1 MNWSRCIQ
9 SLMGGGS
16 GFGWTGGPDCILG
29 GPTSLWGVAKAS
41 QGLQNVLQMI
51 SKKCSCSKRM
61 PGECWGFRGP
71 LVFSQGPRWVRGHP
85 LYPPL
90 LNSGCVYRELVALT
104 LCQLPAYIYEPNLYP
119 TVYMYIV
126 YIIYHT
132 LNKPIHTGCP
142 IHYVQFL
149 IAYL

>member
-1 MNWSRCIQ
+1 
-9 SLMGGGS
+9 
-16 GFGWTGGPDCILG
+16 
-29 GPTSLWGVAKAS
+29 
-41 QGLQNVLQMI
+41 MI

-149 IAYL
+149 IAYIMLLEKSLFVIIIQKFFSMQYGLIMEFLVTLKRYSNYKFLYLLYY